1 LFIWRGNQQAAR
13 HKEVISVA
21 YIVVALIG
29 MAGGAFCVFMILEA
43 QRKKLRE
50 QKEEQQARSEA
61 LQSAAEALRLKT
73 EAYEEELARFK
84 AAEAAL
90 ASSVVPYRELQ
101 DENAILKRDLHN
113 LDVHVRK
120 LKLDHELQ
128 RKTQETLDLK
138 IDDLGSRYLKDNVK
152 WLSSSLNPHNF
163 ANCKQRLQDVI
174 DRCRGIGLK
183 VPAPYESLMH
193 TELREEYQKVV
204 RAAFEREEQAR
215 IKAQIRE
222 EQMRQREIERELA
235 QLEREREAI
244 KVALEKAL
252 ADARGRHSEE
262 VERLKARL
270 TEAEEKSKRAVS
282 QAQLTKSG
290 HVYVISNIGSFGEGV
305 FKVRST
311 RRLDP
316 SERVRE
322 LGSASVP
329 FPFDVHMMISSNDAP
344 TLEYALQRKLFRLRI
359 NKANPRKEFFKTD
372 IATIARVVK
381 EHHGDI
387 EYIADAEA
395 LQYRQSLEMSDEDQE
410 FVESVYSGLEED
422 DDAIL
427 DDV

>member
-1 LFIWRGNQQAAR
+1 
-13 HKEVISVA
+13 
-21 YIVVALIG
+21 

-50 QKEEQQARSEA
+50 QKEENQASSEA
-61 LQSAAEALRLKT
+61 LKIASQAYSAKKAVFEK
-73 EAYEEELARFK
+73 ELAQFK

-101 DENAILKRDLHN
+101 DENAIVKRDLHN
-113 LDVHVRK
+113 LEVHVRK
-120 LKLDHELQ
+120 LKLDQELQ
-128 RKTQETLDLK
+128 RKTQETLDVK
-138 IDDLGSRYLKDNVK
+138 VNDLGSRYLKENVK
-152 WLSSSLNPHNF
+152 WLSSSLNAHNF

-174 DRCRGIGLK
+174 DRCRGIGFD
-183 VPAPYESLMH
+183 VPAPNESLMH

-222 EQMRQREIERELA
+222 EQMRQREIDRELA

-244 KVALEKAL
+244 KAALEKAL
-252 ADARGRHSEE
+252 ADARGQHSEE

-282 QAQLTKSG
+282 QAQLTKAG
-290 HVYVISNIGSFGEGV
+290 HVYVISNVGSFGEGV
-305 FKVRST
+305 FKVGST

-316 SERVRE
+316 HDRVRE

-329 FPFDVHMMISSNDAP
+329 FPFDVHMMISCDDAP
-344 TLEYALQRKLFRLRI
+344 TLEYALHRKLFKVRI

-372 IATIARVVK
+372 IATIAGVVK

-395 LQYRQSLEMSDEDQE
+395 LQYRQSLEMSDDDRD
-410 FVESVYSGLEED
+410 FVESVYSALD
-422 DDAIL
+422 DDGDAFVEDI
-427 DDV
+427 